1 MIKRTALLL
10 VLMLISVFGIAQ
22 SAYVKDL
29 KINQLSN
36 PLGLDDVKPHFSW
49 KIESSKQ
56 SVEQT
61 QYQIKVWTENT
72 NQKIILWDSG
82 KVNSSNSI
90 YIPYQGPPL
99 ESNQTYHWNVEIQLN
114 QDTKTYPSDYAF
126 WSMGLLSPS
135 DWNAEWIG
143 PSKEDDIERKS
154 PYLRTDFK
162 LKKKDNCTSLSSHH
176 SKRDV

>member
-82 KVNSSNSI
+82 KVNSSNSV

-99 ESNQTYHWNVEIQLN
+99 ESIRRT
-114 QDTKTYPSDYAF
+114 
-126 WSMGLLSPS
+126 
-135 DWNAEWIG
+135 IG
-143 PSKEDDIERKS
+143 M
-154 PYLRTDFK
+154 
-162 LKKKDNCTSLSSHH
+162 LKYN
-176 SKRDV
+176 